1 LASLLAPASAQRL
14 DAGYQA
20 SARSLTSGDAQVTV
34 VSEGRVIFFDG
45 QQLILDDGVRQNVLL
60 SFPSPVFGS
69 FTVQVSPTEVLFGES
84 SNQGIWKVPFA
95 GSGQPVML
103 ANITFNYDAVPFGD
117 NHAIVSAKTG
127 GFAANDN
134 DLIAVDLTTG
144 QTDLVAVIPGASG
157 PLAAD
162 AAGNVYYATS
172 SNSFP
177 PPAGSVEI
185 LRFDRSTVETALGS
199 AVLAVGNAR
208 VLYQGLDAASSMAID
223 DDGDIF
229 ITDYTNN
236 HLVELSDINSGLP
249 SRASLV
255 DYAGVTAGPSSV
267 MFVRTGI
274 GHEAAEFE
282 PFQASMAGALVIH
295 ESAWA
300 GVSQLRYVTPRRPV
314 TMVSADPV
322 PSGAFAIQTSG
333 GPTRATGALVIGVGA
348 GIEQAL
354 QVGGFEQPLLFGL
367 SGSMVFVNAPFDAL
381 GVSLVPLVNPGM
393 GGPLQLSA
401 QSVFMVPST
410 GLIGSG
416 PVRAI
421 TLQ

>member
-1 LASLLAPASAQRL
+1 MFM
-14 DAGYQA
+14 
-20 SARSLTSGDAQVTV
+20 
-34 VSEGRVIFFDG
+34 I
-45 QQLILDDGVRQNVLL
+45 
-60 SFPSPVFGS
+60 
-69 FTVQVSPTEVLFGES
+69 LFGES